1 MKSVRL
7 MTALLVSV
15 SVVGCASP
23 DTTWVKPIY
32 PTEADLGVISRP
44 LADQIITHN
53 ETGERLGLWE
63 TPQPLVTP

>member
-1 MKSVRL
+1 MKSVQW

-15 SVVGCASP
+15 LVTGCVSA

-32 PTEADLGVISRP
+32 PTEADLAVISRP
-44 LADQIITHN
+44 LADQIIVHN

-63 TPQPLVTP
+63 AP